1 MTNKIKYSLVAAIL
15 ATSLNANDQFASAV
29 VYSATKSEQSIQDV
43 TSDVEVITGAEL
55 EERHVISVIDALRLS
70 GISLTQSGGL
80 GQSSSFF
87 MNGLSA
93 EHTLV
98 MIDGIRYNDPTVTN
112 GYALLD
118 QIMVANIDRIEIV
131 NGAQS
136 GIWGADAAAGIINII
151 TKKSSQELEAS
162 KIARLGVVTTKT
174 TQYSIPILKTL
185 GIWEYFE
192 TIVGRQEVQNPK
204 PHPEPIFTA
213 LKLLNAKG
221 DEKVFM
227 IGDTIMDLEAA
238 QKANVQGV
246 GVLCGYGKKEQMISF
261 TDLIFDT
268 AIDAVNALKI

>member
-1 MTNKIKYSLVAAIL
+1 MTKENTIILFDLDGTLIDSTDAIL
-15 ATSLNANDQFASAV
+15 ESFHVAFKKQNFHFQGSNEDIKNEIGHPLDVMFTTLGVDANKAWDFVDSYKEHYRTISEEKTYLLENAKEAV
-29 VYSATKSEQSIQDV
+29 I
-43 TSDVEVITGAEL
+43 
-55 EERHVISVIDALRLS
+55 
-70 GISLTQSGGL
+70 
-80 GQSSSFF
+80 
-87 MNGLSA
+87 
-93 EHTLV
+93 
-98 MIDGIRYNDPTVTN
+98 
-112 GYALLD
+112 
-118 QIMVANIDRIEIV
+118 
-131 NGAQS
+131 
-136 GIWGADAAAGIINII
+136 
-151 TKKSSQELEAS
+151 EAS

-246 GVLCGYGKKEQMISF
+246 GVLCGYGKKEQMTTF

-268 AIDAVNALKI
+268 AIDAVNALKN